1 MSSVEG
7 LWSFQTNSHDNPDSY
22 VYGGVVVLETG
33 RAFGG
38 DSAMAHVG
46 DYTVSGE
53 DLTATL
59 RSWQWNKGLDGENV
73 FGMVSPNIDYMVR
86 MEARRVGEEL
96 VGHINPLDQP
106 DQKLGIRLQ
115 FISKLPG

>member
-1 MSSVEG
+1 MPSVEG
-7 LWSFQTNSHDNPDSY
+7 LWSFQTNSHDDPDRY

-46 DYTVSGE
+46 DYTVSG
-53 DLTATL
+53 DGLTATL
-59 RSWQWNKGLDGENV
+59 RSWQWNKEFDGENV
-73 FGMVSPNIDYMVR
+73 FGMESPNIDYMVR

-96 VGHINPLDQP
+96 VGYICPLDQP
-106 DQKLGIRLQ
+106 DQKLGIRMH
-115 FISKLPG
+115 FISNLPG